1 MHHAQHDV
9 CFEMSKAERDAL
21 EESYVERMR
30 LIAEAEGW
38 YDGVKRKNQRSKELK

>member
-1 MHHAQHDV
+1 MHHAMHDT
-9 CFEMSKAERDAL
+9 CFEMSKVERDAL

-38 YDGVKRKNQRSKELK
+38 YDGVKRKKEKE

>member
-1 MHHAQHDV
+1 
-9 CFEMSKAERDAL
+9 MSKVERDAL

-38 YDGVKRKNQRSKELK
+38 YDGVKRKKEKE